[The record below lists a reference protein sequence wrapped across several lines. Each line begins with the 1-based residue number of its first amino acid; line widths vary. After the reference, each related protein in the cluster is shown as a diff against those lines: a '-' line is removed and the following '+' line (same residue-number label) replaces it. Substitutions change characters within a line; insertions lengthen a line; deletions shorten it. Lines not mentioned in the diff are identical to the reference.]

1 MKTVQILQALLT
13 PLIAIIAT
21 YIAYQ
26 QWNTNKLKLK
36 LDRYERRLRVYQK
49 IVETLQL
56 IGRDLDPKLDDLLK
70 YRVSVAEA
78 CFLFGSEISRHCTI
92 HGLHRSFKN
101 PPICRVPLGVY
112 QLCV

>member
-1 MKTVQILQALLT
+1 MTTVQIMQALLT

-49 IVETLQL
+49 IVELVSKFDFASNEGLTLKRRIAL
-56 IGRDLDPKLDDLLK
+56 EGW
-70 YRVSVAEA
+70 
-78 CFLFGSEISRHCTI
+78 
-92 HGLHRSFKN
+92 
-101 PPICRVPLGVY
+101 
-112 QLCV
+112 